1 MERNECQ
8 TCFGD
13 PRVRANPALRR
24 SPSRR
29 LKKKSERKTD
39 VGALHVT
46 LGVKRT
52 KRGWNLN
59 CGIQESIL

>member
-1 MERNECQ
+1 MERNKCQ

-13 PRVRANPALRR
+13 PRVRANPCSSAK
-24 SPSRR
+24 SVAQV
-29 LKKKSERKTD
+29 KKKLERKTD

-59 CGIQESIL
+59 